1 MPNTYTQIYIQLV
14 FATKGRDNKIINSAH
29 DEIEKYICGIFN
41 NKGQKVLAI
50 YANPDHVHIFFS
62 YKNLQITISDL
73 VKTVKTES
81 TNFINE
87 KKLCLNHFAWQQG
100 YGAFSYAKSQKEQV
114 VNYILNQELHHK
126 KKTFKEEY
134 IEFLNAFEI
143 EFQEQ
148 YLFEFYD

>member
-1 MPNTYTQIYIQLV
+1 MPQ
-14 FATKGRDNKIINSAH
+14 GRDNKIINSVR
-29 DEIEKYICGIFN
+29 DEIEKYICGMFN

-87 KKLCLNHFAWQQG
+87 KKLCLNHFGWQQG

-126 KKTFKEEY
+126 KKTFKDEY

>member
-14 FATKGRDNKIINSAH
+14 FATKRRDNKIINSVR

-73 VKTVKTES
+73 VKTVKQNQQILS
-81 TNFINE
+81 M
-87 KKLCLNHFAWQQG
+87 KK
-100 YGAFSYAKSQKEQV
+100 SYV
-114 VNYILNQELHHK
+114 
-126 KKTFKEEY
+126 
-134 IEFLNAFEI
+134 
-143 EFQEQ
+143 
-148 YLFEFYD
+148 

>member
-14 FATKGRDNKIINSAH
+14 FATKGRDNKIINSVR
-29 DEIEKYICGIFN
+29 DEIEKYICDIFN

-87 KKLCLNHFAWQQG
+87 KKLCLNHFGWQQG

-126 KKTFKEEY
+126 KKTFKDEY

>member
-1 MPNTYTQIYIQLV
+1 MPQ
-14 FATKGRDNKIINSAH
+14 GRDNKIINSVR

-87 KKLCLNHFAWQQG
+87 KKLCLNHFGWQQG

-126 KKTFKEEY
+126 KKTFKDEY